1 MICKTAL
8 IGLLGILLLSSPLAF
23 SDSLV
28 YTLTGTSAD
37 EQHSY
42 RNTISVDDEL
52 VSEQEHIDY
61 GRGDYIDVSVPYLI
75 PEGFI
80 LRGATI
86 DFTLAGSL
94 VTTTNATSIPQPG
107 FGNDY
112 LPANIVPIVEND
124 GPQFLV
130 TIGDQWF
137 YLSPDGDTN
146 ANTSFDLLA
155 LGYSDLLR
163 QGSLM
168 SFIGIVDLFSYNA
181 ANGGQWWGRNAIGNF
196 SVDQYWTADY
206 NVTLTFDVQPV
217 PEPTT
222 MLLLGTG
229 LFGLAVRRLRTH
241 S

>member
-112 LPANIVPIVEND
+112 LPANIVTVRNSWSRLAISGSISRLMAIPTRTPRSTCSLSD
-124 GPQFLV
+124 TV
-130 TIGDQWF
+130 TCF
-137 YLSPDGDTN
+137 
-146 ANTSFDLLA
+146 AK
-155 LGYSDLLR
+155 
-163 QGSLM
+163 
-168 SFIGIVDLFSYNA
+168 V
-181 ANGGQWWGRNAIGNF
+181 
-196 SVDQYWTADY
+196 
-206 NVTLTFDVQPV
+206 
-217 PEPTT
+217 
-222 MLLLGTG
+222 
-229 LFGLAVRRLRTH
+229 H
-241 S
+241 